1 MIEDVQGQSQVNV
14 DQYVKMVWRRRWWL
28 LLPAFLCWLVV
39 WSVSWVLPTSYES
52 KATILVVQPNVP
64 EQYVMPNVTMS
75 LQEQL
80 ASMEQQILSRPR
92 LQSIIDRY
100 HLYQGRSSRW
110 LGQVDPV
117 EQMRKDIEVDPLITP
132 TQPGSRQGDLTAF
145 AIIFKAPTAH
155 LAQVVD
161 GELTSL
167 FIDENL
173 RTQQELSQST
183 TSFLQQQL
191 ADARKKLQEQ
201 EEKVSAFKEKYLG
214 QLPSQL
220 QSNVQILSGMEA
232 QLQSVE
238 QALDRAQ
245 QQKLYL
251 QSLIDQYRSTAAVG
265 DPGSPATT
273 PGVLDNQIKQLELQL
288 ADARS
293 HYTDNYPDV
302 IALKEQIEKTKKLRD
317 QMVAEDSTAPKTG
330 ESANKDAAPATDSA
344 DPQFAQL
351 MMQTQSQLKANQLQI
366 QDYQKQVDDLQGRI
380 KAYEARLNLTP
391 VREQE
396 FEEISR
402 GYDESEAN
410 YSALLK
416 RLNES
421 QLATDLQEQQQ
432 GQHFQLIDPADAP
445 LAPFSPN
452 RLLISLGGLCGG
464 IGLGIGLTLL
474 KELTDVR
481 VRQEKDLEDLVPA
494 RVLVG
499 IPRMSTSTEVKRQ
512 KWMRFAENAAMVLLT
527 LGIVA
532 GNVISFI
539 RG

>member
-1 MIEDVQGQSQVNV
+1 MIEDVQGQSNINIEQL
-14 DQYVKMVWRRRWWL
+14 VKMFGRRRWWL

-39 WSVSWVLPTSYES
+39 WGVSWVLPTAYES

-92 LQSIIDRY
+92 LQTIIDRY
-100 HLYQGRSSRW
+100 HLYQKSTSW
-110 LGQVDPV
+110 LGPVDPV
-117 EQMRKDIEVDPLITP
+117 EEMRKDIEIDPLVTP
-132 TQPGSRQGDLTAF
+132 TQSGGRQGDLTAF
-145 AIIFKAPTAH
+145 QILYKAPTARI
-155 LAQVVD
+155 AQVVD

-173 RTQQELSQST
+173 RSQQQLSQST
-183 TSFLQQQL
+183 TTFLGQQL

-201 EEKVSAFKEKYLG
+201 EEKVSSFKEKYLG
-214 QLPSQL
+214 QLPSQM
-220 QSNVQILSGMEA
+220 QSNVQILSGMEG
-232 QLQSVE
+232 QLQSLQ

-251 QSLIDQYRSTAAVG
+251 QSLLDQFRTTATVS
-265 DPGSPATT
+265 DNGSPATT
-273 PGVLDNQIKQLELQL
+273 PAVLDNEIKQLELQL

-302 IALKEQIEKTKKLRD
+302 VALKDRIEKTKKLRD
-317 QMVAEDSTAPKTG
+317 QMVADASAPPKPDVDKSAASTTEA
-330 ESANKDAAPATDSA
+330 A
-344 DPQFAQL
+344 DPQLSQS

-366 QDYQKQVDDLQGRI
+366 QDYQKQVDALQARI
-380 KAYEARLNLTP
+380 KDYEARLNLTP

-402 GYDESEAN
+402 GYVESEAN

-421 QLATDLQEQQQ
+421 QLATDLQQQQQ
-432 GQHFQLIDPADAP
+432 GQHFQLIDPPDAP
-445 LAPFSPN
+445 VAPFSPN
-452 RLLISLGGLCGG
+452 RILISLGGLAAGVF
-464 IGLGIGLTLL
+464 LGIALTLL
-474 KELTDVR
+474 KEVTDVR
-481 VRQEKDLEDLVPA
+481 VRQEKDLEDIVSA

-499 IPRMSTSTEVKRQ
+499 IPRMNTSAEVKRQ
-512 KWMRFAENAAMVLLT
+512 KWLRLAESAAMVLLT
-527 LGIVA
+527 LGVVA
-532 GNVISFI
+532 GNIISFI
-539 RG
+539 KG

>member
-1 MIEDVQGQSQVNV
+1 MIEDVQGPSSGNIE
-14 DQYVKMVWRRRWWL
+14 QYLGMLRRRRWWL

-39 WSVSWVLPTSYES
+39 WGISWVLPTLYAST
-52 KATILVVQPNVP
+52 ATVLVVQPNVP

-75 LQEQL
+75 LQDQL

-92 LQSIIDRY
+92 LQSIINQY
-100 HLYQGRSSRW
+100 HLYKNSSSWR
-110 LGQVDPV
+110 GPTDPV
-117 EQMRKDIEVDPLITP
+117 ELMRKDIEIDPLM
-132 TQPGSRQGDLTAF
+132 TQTQKGGRPGDLTAF
-145 AIIFKAPTAH
+145 QIIYKAPTAA
-155 LAQVVD
+155 LAQAVD
-161 GELTSL
+161 SQLTSL

-173 RTQQELSQST
+173 RTQQQMSQST
-183 TSFLQQQL
+183 TSFLESQL

-201 EEKVSAFKEKYLG
+201 EQKVSAFKEKYLG
-214 QLPSQL
+214 QLPSQM
-220 QSNVQILSGMEA
+220 QSNVQILSGMEG
-232 QLQSVE
+232 QLQSLE

-251 QSLIDQYRSTAAVG
+251 ESLLEQYRSTG
-265 DPGSPATT
+265 IPSDSGSPATT
-273 PGVLDNQIKQLELQL
+273 PAVLDTQIKNLELQL

-302 IALKEQIEKTKKLRD
+302 VALKEQIEKTKKLRD
-317 QMVAEDSTAPKTG
+317 QMIADAKAAQKPETNKEADSTIDSTDPKLAGT
-330 ESANKDAAPATDSA
+330 
-344 DPQFAQL
+344 

-366 QDYQKQVDDLQGRI
+366 QDYQKQIEVLQSRV
-380 KAYEARLNLTP
+380 KDYEGRLNLTP

-396 FEEISR
+396 YQEISR

-416 RLNES
+416 RMNES
-421 QLATDLQEQQQ
+421 QLATDLQTDQQ

-445 LAPFSPN
+445 PQPFSPN
-452 RLLISLGGLCGG
+452 HILISLGGLAGG
-464 IGLGIGLTLL
+464 IFLGIGVTLL

-481 VRQEKDLEDLVPA
+481 VRQEKDLDEVVSA

-499 IPRMSTSTEVKRQ
+499 IPRLHTAKEARRQ
-512 KWMRFAENAAMVLLT
+512 KWMRLAESAGMVLMT

>member
-1 MIEDVQGQSQVNV
+1 MIEDIQGQSPVNIE
-14 DQYVKMVWRRRWWL
+14 QYLNMLRRRRWWL

-39 WSVSWVLPTSYES
+39 WGISWALPTTYES

-64 EQYVMPNVTMS
+64 EQYVVPNVTMS

-80 ASMEQQILSRPR
+80 ASMEQQILSRQR

-100 HLYQGRSSRW
+100 HLYQKVSKW
-110 LGQVDPV
+110 LGPIDPV
-117 EQMRKDIEVDPLITP
+117 EQMRNDIEVHPLMTP
-132 TQPGSRQGDLTAF
+132 SQGGRPGDLTAF
-145 AIIFKAPTAH
+145 QIIFKAPTARE
-155 LAQVVD
+155 AQVVN

-173 RTQQELSQST
+173 RTQQQLSQTT
-183 TSFLQQQL
+183 TSFLGQQL

-201 EEKVSAFKEKYLG
+201 EQKVSAFKEKYLG
-214 QLPSQL
+214 QLPSQM
-220 QSNVQILSGMEA
+220 QSNVQILSGMEG
-232 QLQSVE
+232 QLQSLE

-251 QSLIDQYRSTAAVG
+251 QSLLDQYRSTGAIV
-265 DPGSPATT
+265 DNGSPVTT
-273 PGVLDNQIKQLELQL
+273 PAVLDNQIKQLELQL

-317 QMVAEDSTAPKTG
+317 QMVAEDNGTQKSDK
-330 ESANKDAAPATDSA
+330 NKDAAAAADST
-344 DPQFAQL
+344 DPQLAQPI
-351 MMQTQSQLKANQLQI
+351 MQMQSQLKANQLQI
-366 QDYQKQVDDLQGRI
+366 QDYQNQIDRLQTRV
-380 KAYEARLNLTP
+380 KDYEARLNLTP

-421 QLATDLQEQQQ
+421 QLATNLQQQMQ
-432 GQHFQLIDPADAP
+432 GQHFQLIDPADLP

-452 RLLISLGGLCGG
+452 RLLISLGGLAGG
-464 IGLGIGLTLL
+464 VFLGIGLTLL

-481 VRQEKDLEDLVPA
+481 VRQEKDLEDVVSA

-499 IPRMSTSTEVKRQ
+499 IPRMSTSAEAKRQ
-512 KWMRFAENAAMVLLT
+512 KWIRLAESAAAVLIMVS
-527 LGIVA
+527 IVA
-532 GNVISFI
+532 GNVISFVK
-539 RG
+539 G

>member
-1 MIEDVQGQSQVNV
+1 MEDVQDQSTVNIE
-14 DQYVKMVWRRRWWL
+14 QYVSMLSRRRWWL
-28 LLPAFLCWLVV
+28 LLPAFLCWIVV
-39 WSVSWVLPTSYES
+39 WGISWALPTTFES
-52 KATILVVQPNVP
+52 KATVLVVQPNVP
-64 EQYVMPNVTMS
+64 EQYVVPNVTTS

-80 ASMEQQILSRPR
+80 ASMEQAILSRTQ

-100 HLYQGRSSRW
+100 HLYQQASKW
-110 LGQVDPV
+110 FGQADPV

-132 TQPGSRQGDLTAF
+132 TQPGGRQGELTAF
-145 AIIFKAPTAH
+145 QILYKAPTAQ
-155 LAQVVD
+155 LAQRVD

-173 RTQQELSQST
+173 KTQQELSQST
-183 TSFLQQQL
+183 TSFLEQQL

-201 EEKVSAFKEKYLG
+201 EEKVSAFKAKYLG
-214 QLPSQL
+214 QLPSQM
-220 QSNVQILSGMEA
+220 QSNVQILSGMEG
-232 QLQSVE
+232 QLQSLD

-245 QQKLYL
+245 QQRLYL
-251 QSLIDQYRSTAAVG
+251 QSLLDQYRSTATVS
-265 DPGSPATT
+265 DSGSPATT
-273 PGVLDNQIKQLELQL
+273 PAVLDNQIKQLEFQL

-302 IALKEQIEKTKKLRD
+302 VALKEQIEKTKKLRD
-317 QMVAEDSTAPKTG
+317 QMVAEANAPSKPDADKSATAT
-330 ESANKDAAPATDSA
+330 ADAG
-344 DPQFAQL
+344 DPQLAQP

-366 QDYQKQVDDLQGRI
+366 QDYEKQISVLQSKIRNS
-380 KAYEARLNLTP
+380 EANLNLTP

-421 QLATDLQEQQQ
+421 QLATDLQEQQR
-432 GQHFQLIDPADAP
+432 GQHFALIDPADVP

-452 RLLISLGGLCGG
+452 RILISLGGLAGG
-464 IGLGIGLTLL
+464 IFLGIGLTLL

-481 VRQEKDLEDLVPA
+481 IRQEKDLADVVSA

-499 IPRMSTSTEVKRQ
+499 IPRMSTARETKRH
-512 KWMRFAENAAMVLLT
+512 KWLRLAESAAIVLLT
-527 LGIVA
+527 LGVVA
-532 GNVISFI
+532 GNIISFVK
-539 RG
+539 G

>member
-1 MIEDVQGQSQVNV
+1 MLEDVQGPSSGNIE
-14 DQYVKMVWRRRWWL
+14 QYLGMLRRRRWWL

-39 WSVSWVLPTSYES
+39 WAISWVLPTTYQSQ
-52 KATILVVQPNVP
+52 ATILVVQPNVP
-64 EQYVMPNVTMS
+64 EQYVVPNVTTS

-100 HLYQGRSSRW
+100 HLYQKSSSW
-110 LGQVDPV
+110 LGPTDPV
-117 EQMRKDIEVDPLITP
+117 DLMRKDIEVDPLMTP
-132 TQPGSRQGDLTAF
+132 TQKGGRQGDLTAF
-145 AIIFKAPTAH
+145 EILYKAPTAR

-161 GELTSL
+161 GDLTSL

-173 RTQQELSQST
+173 RTQQQMSQNT
-183 TSFLQQQL
+183 TDFLGQQL

-201 EEKVSAFKEKYLG
+201 EQKVSAFKEKYLG
-214 QLPSQL
+214 QLPSQM

-232 QLQSVE
+232 QLQSLE

-251 QSLIDQYRSTAAVG
+251 QSLLTQYRSVEAPS
-265 DPGSPATT
+265 DSGSPATT
-273 PGVLDNQIKQLELQL
+273 PAALDTQIKNLEFQL

-302 IALKEQIEKTKKLRD
+302 VALKEQIEKTKKLRD
-317 QMVAEDSTAPKTG
+317 QMIADDKAAQKPDSSKEAASTIDSTDPKLAGTI
-330 ESANKDAAPATDSA
+330 
-344 DPQFAQL
+344 
-351 MMQTQSQLKANQLQI
+351 MQVQSQLKSNQLQI
-366 QDYQKQVDDLQGRI
+366 LDYQKQIEALQARV
-380 KAYEARLNLTP
+380 KEYESRLNLTP

-396 FEEISR
+396 YQEISR

-421 QLATDLQEQQQ
+421 QLATDLQQQAR
-432 GQHFQLIDPADAP
+432 GQHFQLIDPPNAP
-445 LAPFSPN
+445 VAPFSPN
-452 RLLISLGGLCGG
+452 RLLISLGGLAGG
-464 IGLGIGLTLL
+464 IFLGIGLTLL

-481 VRQEKDLEDLVPA
+481 VRQEKDLEEIVSA

-499 IPRMSTSTEVKRQ
+499 IPRMRTVNEAQRQ
-512 KWMRFAENAAMVLLT
+512 KWLGLAESAAMVLLT
-527 LGIVA
+527 LGVVT

-539 RG
+539 KG